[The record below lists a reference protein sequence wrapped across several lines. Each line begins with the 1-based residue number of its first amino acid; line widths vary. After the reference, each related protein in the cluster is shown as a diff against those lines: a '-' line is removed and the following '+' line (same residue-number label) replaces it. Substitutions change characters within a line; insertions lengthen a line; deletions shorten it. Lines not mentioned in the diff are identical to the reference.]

1 MVDKNGGG
9 QRERFNLSLRSRRLE
24 VMGTKKTEREGGRY
38 AREEGAL
45 SPRMSS
51 SRGPFFL
58 YFQAPAT
65 QASSTLSNKI
75 LKNA

>member
-1 MVDKNGGG
+1 
-9 QRERFNLSLRSRRLE
+9 
-24 VMGTKKTEREGGRY
+24 MGTKKTEREGGRY

-58 YFQAPAT
+58 YFQEPAT